1 MALSVRMSYSVVAE
15 KTCWQEQGAAGHF
28 DSSQEIEANAGASSL
43 PCLYVAQDSS
53 TQNGGVYV

>member
-1 MALSVRMSYSVVAE
+1 MSYSVVAE

-43 PCLYVAQDSS
+43 PYLYVAQDSS